1 MDGVLLCLFAAS
13 RRFPVIQAERYILV
27 NDDVYRTIP
36 HAIRGKLID
45 MLSGKRTAFRNIVNF
60 YAES

>member
-1 MDGVLLCLFAAS
+1 MDGVLLCLLS
-13 RRFPVIQAERYILV
+13 VSQRFPTIQAVLHTLA
-27 NDDVYRTIP
+27 NDVYRTIP

-45 MLSGKRTAFRNIVNF
+45 MLSGKRAAFRNIVNF